1 MTRTTTIKTYV
12 SRFQILI
19 LCSVLL
25 ISLIITTLTTTT
37 AGAVTGSIGGR
48 PANPR
53 DDNKRTRSIFVHTL
67 NFGQSAKEGLLV
79 VNNSDT
85 KQTVNLYAVDGTV
98 TSSGSLT
105 CRQRVEDKKDVGSWV
120 SLSESSVTLEPGAD
134 QIVDFTIQVP
144 NEKVD
149 VGEHNGCMVIEPLV
163 DDGTEGDSGGVRIR
177 TRSAIRVAVTIPG
190 ELKKELSFSNF
201 VVRPEKGNFNY
212 DVSVENKGNVSLD
225 TDIEIKMSTLFG
237 DVVYTNGGQY
247 PVIPR
252 ATLDLTFTDEKPPMF
267 GGWYWV
273 DANVKYDSAIS
284 NGIGEI
290 TDQNNVTKTWERQL
304 VFVAPTANGL
314 LTILGIIVLVGSVP
328 VYLTYQIIRR
338 KQTLSKG
345 EQHVVN
351 DGETL
356 RSIAELH
363 ETSWKK
369 LASLNKVKP
378 PYEVQAGSTL
388 VIPKKNK
395 PKRKSNQSK
404 KV

>member
-1 MTRTTTIKTYV
+1 MI
-12 SRFQILI
+12 
-19 LCSVLL
+19 
-25 ISLIITTLTTTT
+25 
-37 AGAVTGSIGGR
+37 A
-48 PANPR
+48 
-53 DDNKRTRSIFVHTL
+53 
-67 NFGQSAKEGLLV
+67 
-79 VNNSDT
+79 
-85 KQTVNLYAVDGTV
+85 
-98 TSSGSLT
+98 
-105 CRQRVEDKKDVGSWV
+105 
-120 SLSESSVTLEPGAD
+120 
-134 QIVDFTIQVP
+134 
-144 NEKVD
+144 
-149 VGEHNGCMVIEPLV
+149 
-163 DDGTEGDSGGVRIR
+163 
-177 TRSAIRVAVTIPG
+177 
-190 ELKKELSFSNF
+190 
-201 VVRPEKGNFNY
+201 
-212 DVSVENKGNVSLD
+212 
-225 TDIEIKMSTLFG
+225 
-237 DVVYTNGGQY
+237 
-247 PVIPR
+247 
-252 ATLDLTFTDEKPPMF
+252 
-267 GGWYWV
+267 
-273 DANVKYDSAIS
+273 
-284 NGIGEI
+284 
-290 TDQNNVTKTWERQL
+290 QL